1 MADFGNVDVMLA
13 GLSDIDQRK
22 LLSAIFKYVL
32 KSGLRFGRSIDGDPS
47 ENFGGGFFSTTTP
60 SVANEEFTVPHSF
73 GRKPYLLIPVL
84 PLDQVNAKIVRL
96 QVSRAADAN
105 RIYLK
110 SPDTD
115 AAVFFFVEG

>member
-13 GLSDIDQRK
+13 SLPDSDQRK
-22 LLSAIFKYVL
+22 LFSAVFKYIL
-32 KSGLRFGRSIDGDPS
+32 KSGLRFGRAIAGDAT
-47 ENFGGGFFSTTTP
+47 ENFGGGFFKATTP
-60 SVANEEFTVPHSF
+60 AVANEEFTVVHSF

-84 PLDQVNAKIVRL
+84 PLDTVNAKIVRL
-96 QVSRAADAN
+96 QVSKAADAT

-115 AAVFFFVEG
+115 AAVYFYLEG